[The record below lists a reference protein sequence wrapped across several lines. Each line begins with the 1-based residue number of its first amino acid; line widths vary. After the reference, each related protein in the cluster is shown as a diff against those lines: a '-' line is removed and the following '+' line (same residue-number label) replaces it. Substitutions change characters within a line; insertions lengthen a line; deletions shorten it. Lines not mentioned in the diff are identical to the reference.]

1 MEGRGGGMSDDDE
14 KALFDL
20 VNSLNRGE
28 HIPYEFREPFISA
41 IYNLVRDNSYLTE
54 ENSKLKERNH
64 LLETLGPDKIK
75 AEDEL
80 FAKVYAESFIKNDIN
95 PRGVF
100 PGGLNYLIAEQEKQK
115 AHLNALGAATR
126 AVNIFR
132 NR

>member
-1 MEGRGGGMSDDDE
+1 MSDDDI
-14 KALFDL
+14 KALFEL
-20 VNSLNRGE
+20 VNRLDIGE
-28 HIPYEFREPFISA
+28 HIPYEFRQPFISA
-41 IYNLVRDNSYLTE
+41 IYNLLR
-54 ENSKLKERNH
+54 ENSRITVENTKLKERNN
-64 LLETLGPDKIK
+64 LLETLAPDKVK

-95 PRGVF
+95 PRDVF
-100 PGGLNYLIAEQEKQK
+100 PSGLNYLIAEQEQQK